1 MTAPTQLYMPDIL
14 KLQEG
19 FETDYYVAWHLFS
32 DVLDTESSKS
42 SFVHAHN
49 SGLYQFSTNDKD
61 CNDMLESFF
70 MDGRFRREAYSQAM
84 YDYLDINEFRDIET
98 VATTVAQLT
107 NLDQCKLV
115 LMVMNG
121 LYL

>member
-14 KLQEG
+14 KLQAD
-19 FETDYYVAWHLFS
+19 FKTDYYVAWHLFS
-32 DVLDTESSKS
+32 DLINDENSKQ
-42 SFVHAHN
+42 SFIHAY
-49 SGLYQFSTNDKD
+49 STGLFRFSTNTKD
-61 CNDMLESFF
+61 CNSMLEAFF

-84 YDYLDINEFRDIET
+84 YDYLDLSDIRDIET

-121 LYL
+121 LYV